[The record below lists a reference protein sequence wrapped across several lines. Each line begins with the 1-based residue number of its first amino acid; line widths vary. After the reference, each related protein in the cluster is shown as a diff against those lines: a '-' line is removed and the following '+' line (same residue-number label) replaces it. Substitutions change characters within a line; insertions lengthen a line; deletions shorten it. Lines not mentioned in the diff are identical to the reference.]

1 MLPVLFVVGIL
12 FVIALVLGVGTYNK
26 LVTLKNMCDNGF
38 SQIEVQLKRRY
49 DLIPNLVESVKGYIT
64 HERQTL
70 ERVIQARNQAAAG
83 LQAAAQ
89 NPGNSAA
96 VAKWAQAEG
105 SLSGALGQ
113 FSFVMESYP
122 ELKASENVL
131 ALTEELTS
139 TENKVAFARQ
149 SYNDWVLAFNTAR
162 ETFPNVLLAPTLGF
176 PENRPMLEF
185 EDSQALQNAPT
196 VSLA

>member
-1 MLPVLFVVGIL
+1 MLPVLFVVGVL
-12 FVIALVLGVGTYNK
+12 SVVALLVGVGTYNK

-38 SQIEVQLKRRY
+38 SQIEIQLKRRY

-64 HERQTL
+64 HERETL

-83 LQAAAQ
+83 LKAASQ
-89 NPGNSAA
+89 NPANGAA
-96 VAKWAQAEG
+96 VAQWAKAEG

-113 FSFVMESYP
+113 LSFVMESYP
-122 ELKASENVL
+122 DLKASDNVL

-139 TENKVAFARQ
+139 TENKIAFARQ

-162 ETFPNVLLAPTLGF
+162 ETFPNVVLAGTLGF
-176 PENRPMLEF
+176 PENRSLLEF
-185 EDSQALQNAPT
+185 EDAQALQNAPT